1 MKLRVLIVDDEPLAR
16 RRAAAML
23 AQIAGVEVVGTA
35 DDCDTGLALIRELV
49 PDVVLLDIKMPGRS
63 GFDMLSLLDGPV
75 VPVVIFVTAFNH
87 YAIRAFEVSAIDYL
101 LKPVPFDRMCGA
113 LERARVALQ
122 SRDSET
128 QLAEMAAVIAA
139 LRSECDE
146 RSANQGYESEFWVQ
160 RLGEYVRV
168 PVTSIEWVEAE
179 RDYVRL
185 HTGEFSHLL
194 RETMGKMEERLDA
207 AQFLRI
213 HRSLI
218 VRRGVVAAVRQK
230 GYGALKVA
238 LTNGAELPVGR
249 SYVQGVRE
257 LLAAPP
263 SMAPGSGR
271 HPGSVLCPRGP
282 V

>member
-1 MKLRVLIVDDEPLAR
+1 MKLRVLIVDDELLAR

-35 DDCDTGLALIRELV
+35 NDCDTGLALIRELA
-49 PDVVLLDIKMPGRS
+49 PDIVLLDIQMPGRT
-63 GFDMLSLLDGPV
+63 GFDLLTLLDGPV
-75 VPVVIFVTAFNH
+75 IPVVIFVTAFSH
-87 YAIRAFEVSAIDYL
+87 YAIRAFDVSAVDYL
-101 LKPVPFDRMCGA
+101 LKPVPFDRMCEA
-113 LERARVALQ
+113 LERACAVLQ

-146 RSANQGYESEFWVQ
+146 RSVNQGYESEFWVQ

-168 PVTSIEWVEAE
+168 PVASIEWVAAE

-185 HTGEFSHLL
+185 HAGGTSHLL
-194 RETMGKMEERLDA
+194 RETMGKMEERLDSV
-207 AQFLRI
+207 QFLRI

-218 VRRGVVAAVRQK
+218 VRRSLVTAVRQK
-230 GYGALKVA
+230 NFGAVKVA
-238 LTNGAELPVGR
+238 LADGLELPVGR

-257 LLAAPP
+257 LLTAPVSVAREGGFRAAP
-263 SMAPGSGR
+263 
-271 HPGSVLCPRGP
+271 VLCRSRLP
-282 V
+282 